1 MRSFGHGH
9 LVIFDLRTR
18 NNINEHEEDFN
29 EHGIILT
36 NTNLT
41 NLTNFFLCAAI
52 RVIRAIRVQK
62 TKMMS
67 VENNQEC
74 FVVLWRKLERTR
86 RLLGSQYSHLDSL
99 RGPSVW

>member
-1 MRSFGHGH
+1 MVKVIM
-9 LVIFDLRTR
+9 VIFDLRTR

-62 TKMMS
+62 NKNDERRKQSGMLRAALAQAGAHEAPPRRS
-67 VENNQEC
+67 V
-74 FVVLWRKLERTR
+74 
-86 RLLGSQYSHLDSL
+86 
-99 RGPSVW
+99 